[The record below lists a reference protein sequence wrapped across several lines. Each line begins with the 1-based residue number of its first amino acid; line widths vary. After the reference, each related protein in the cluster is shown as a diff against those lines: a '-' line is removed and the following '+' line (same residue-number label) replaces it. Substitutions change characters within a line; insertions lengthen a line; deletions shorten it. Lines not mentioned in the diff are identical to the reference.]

1 MLSIIAKWW
10 IVPGHE
16 QEAVAALDEL
26 AASVEQNEPFTDMY
40 LIHTPIVHGSRPA
53 PPANEVIFVS
63 GWADRAAFD
72 KHLHGPVFQQWIAK
86 YLPLFLL
93 DDSGGLFVTAEFID
107 RRAGYIRPAG
117 RAS

>member
-1 MLSIIAKWW
+1 MLSVIAKWW
-10 IVPGHE
+10 IVQGKE
-16 QEAVAALDEL
+16 QEAVAALGEL
-26 AASVEQNEPFTDMY
+26 ADSVEQNEPFTDMY
-40 LIHTPIVHGSRPA
+40 LIHTSIADGSRPT
-53 PPANEVIFVS
+53 PPANEVVFVS

-107 RRAGYIRPAG
+107 RRAGFIRPAVQVG
-117 RAS
+117 